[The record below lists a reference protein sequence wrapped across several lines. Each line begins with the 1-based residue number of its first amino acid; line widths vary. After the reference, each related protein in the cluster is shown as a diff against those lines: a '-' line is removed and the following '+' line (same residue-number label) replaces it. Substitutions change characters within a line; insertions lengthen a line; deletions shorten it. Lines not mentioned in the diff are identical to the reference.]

1 MIAKS
6 EEVLRESTDKRAYVQ
21 RKMVIGRDIGM
32 VEWRCRVGKG
42 GVGGG
47 GLDRNANEEHTQGVY
62 RDLKRVGKSSAS

>member
-21 RKMVIGRDIGM
+21 RRMVIGRDIGL
-32 VEWRCRVGKG
+32 VEWRC

-47 GLDRNANEEHTQGVY
+47 GLDRTCKRRAHTRSV
-62 RDLKRVGKSSAS
+62 

>member
-32 VEWRCRVGKG
+32 VEWRCGVG
-42 GVGGG
+42 GVGSTEH
-47 GLDRNANEEHTQGVY
+47 ANEEHTQGVY
-62 RDLKRVGKSSAS
+62 RDLKRVGKSFAS